1 MNIVWDLL
9 IVAGVL
15 IALTIILSLRFERR
29 RWDEEREQELQD
41 FKQ

>member
-1 MNIVWDLL
+1 MNIVGDLL
-9 IVAGVL
+9 IIASVIV
-15 IALTIILSLRFERR
+15 ALTIILSLRSEQR